1 MLRTKITVFLVS
13 LLFAFPAHAKITI
26 ASFNIQVFGVTKASK
41 TDVMNVVADT
51 VSQFDIVAIQ
61 EIRDKTGTAIEKLE
75 GMVDVLG
82 TNYVVITGPR
92 LGRTT
97 SKEQYAFMYRSDTIE
112 PVGSVYTYPEPTG
125 TDPFHREPFIA
136 RFKTKSGNFDFVLI
150 TVHTDPDEATE
161 EIHALDDVLAQA
173 RRHFPNEEDFIIL
186 GDLNAD
192 CTYYDED
199 QLNPIVDTVW
209 LVSNEAD
216 TTVRT
221 TTDCAYDRIIITTQ
235 ANEDFTGTVEVY
247 RFDQKHTLNNAAALK
262 VSDHYPVYAEF
273 GSDQDQS
280 DTIPIAFVYHGN
292 TKPKSKKFHSP
303 GCRYYDCKTCTD
315 TFTSRD
321 AAISAGYKPCKVCKP

>member
-1 MLRTKITVFLVS
+1 MARIRVIVFLIS
-13 LLFAFPAHAKITI
+13 LLIAFPAHAKVTI
-26 ASFNIQVFGVTKASK
+26 ASFNIQVFGTTKASK
-41 TDVMNVVADT
+41 TDVMNVLADT

-75 GMVDVLG
+75 GMVDGLG
-82 TNYVVITGPR
+82 TNYIVITGPR

-136 RFKTKSGNFDFVLI
+136 RFKTTSGNFDFVLI
-150 TVHTDPDEATE
+150 TIHTDPDEATQ

-173 RRHFPNEEDFIIL
+173 KHNFPNEEDFIIL

-192 CTYYDED
+192 CSYYDES
-199 QLNPIVDTVW
+199 QVNPITNTVW
-209 LVSNEAD
+209 LISNAVD

-221 TTDCAYDRIIITTQ
+221 TTECTYDRIIVTPQ
-235 ANEDFTGTVEVY
+235 ANEEYTGTAGIF
-247 RFDQKHTLNNAAALK
+247 RFDQKHNLNNATALE

-273 GSDQDQS
+273 GSDSDQS
-280 DTIPIAFVYHGN
+280 DTPVALVYHGS
-292 TKPKSKKFHSP
+292 TKSKKFHSP
-303 GCRYYDCKTCTD
+303 GCRDYNCKTCTK

-321 AAISAGYKPCKVCKP
+321 GAISAGYKPCKICKP